1 MEDSRNTKESL
12 SKGGIKKLGAAA
24 QKEIRRWNKT
34 LFGHRPLQAAEC
46 SGKLF
51 IFHASIPTAEAPGKL
66 NRDDKKLVSTDKEK
80 TLFHPVK
87 GVYEQLSKDCVAQG
101 CSVDLFLFPSQYLDI
116 ATMGDVPAPSTS
128 TATSRWRPTGNT
140 S

>member
-1 MEDSRNTKESL
+1 MTRRRIRNSSPGYPAPPVPRIYRPHRRL
-12 SKGGIKKLGAAA
+12 SAAGSS
-24 QKEIRRWNKT
+24 I
-34 LFGHRPLQAAEC
+34 
-46 SGKLF
+46 

-66 NRDDKKLVSTDKEK
+66 KNRDDKKLVSTDKEK

-116 ATMGDVPAPSTS
+116 ATMGDVPTHTGGAVYKYSNFQVIELLPSVLET
-128 TATSRWRPTGNT
+128 
-140 S
+140 